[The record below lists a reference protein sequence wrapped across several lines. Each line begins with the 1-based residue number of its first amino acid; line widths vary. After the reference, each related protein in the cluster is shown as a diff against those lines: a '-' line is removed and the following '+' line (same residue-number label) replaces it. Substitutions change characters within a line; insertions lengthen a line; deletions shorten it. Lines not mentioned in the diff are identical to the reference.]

1 MCMYMYIHTYTDDD
15 DYNNMTENSSDS
27 IYQK

>member
-1 MCMYMYIHTYTDDD
+1 MYIDVYIHTYTDDD
-15 DYNNMTENSSDS
+15 YNKMTENSSDS